1 MAFDIGEAR
10 IEIKVA
16 LEELRENLKQA
27 QAEVNQAI
35 EQTKKDINL
44 DVKLNGSTF
53 DNISSGF
60 KQIKNDV
67 ETFEGES
74 VRSFGVVN
82 DVIKEAS
89 NSIFGYGTV
98 TSKAVSEGSA
108 AFIAMGGAASSMAAP
123 IALIIAGVAALA
135 VEIYALIKFIGDVI
149 EQTKNYISSNADLMK
164 AIDAVKDAAKVLY
177 DGFIKIY
184 DALRDRIAG
193 AIFDF
198 IKSLVDTW
206 NEMNRTTGAGD
217 NLLTALKN
225 LMSSGFEAVMRVVDA
240 VIKIFSSF
248 SGASDDSKQKVDSLT
263 TMVQS
268 LANVLN
274 GVAWVID
281 KVALGIQ
288 IMGNWASGAVA
299 KLQPVINAIN
309 DILNG
314 IAKIA
319 NSGLG
324 SIFGKG
330 GLIGE
335 GSDNLFQTGKEVRG
349 EQNYKDYG
357 VEMGPGNLE
366 GKNQRNLYLN
376 KQQSGSSS
384 TGGTKEKEI
393 DLEKEEKKLLD
404 EIIASFEYQLR
415 IQQELIE
422 KGEAQKDSLVEIYQL
437 YQDSLALKQNELAY
451 QSNIDDVILRQLEL
465 QNEIKKIND
474 EKLKGEQNIQSALEQ
489 NFQRQAEATQKL
501 KLLDLQAEEEMKKL
515 KLLNEGDIENI
526 KLFDINARY
535 DAEEK
540 RIKETYLDSSNRER
554 LLAELKIAK
563 QKEVEKVNL
572 ESSKIITAALSS
584 GFGSVISEISSGFSM
599 AWNRIF
605 GEANSLFEILIKN
618 IYEQLIQLAA
628 SAIFKKIISVLT
640 SGGGGFFSWL
650 GSLFGEGGYTGKGDD
665 DDVAG
670 IVHRNEFVVSSKGTS
685 IAENLGLLELMNQGT
700 NVARMMQDRAAG
712 FQIRNSIPDFS
723 GLNLSGQKVTGDNI
737 INLGGING
745 INIKHESLSGLDDT
759 QWSRIVDDEIIPQ
772 VSRGLKRIG
781 KAVLDNQIIK

>member
-10 IEIKVA
+10 IEIKIA

-35 EQTKKDINL
+35 EQTQKDINF

-82 DVIKEAS
+82 DVIKEVS
-89 NSIFGYGTV
+89 NSMFGYGTV

-108 AFIAMGGAASSMAAP
+108 AFLAMGGAASSMAAP

-149 EQTKNYISSNADLMK
+149 EQTKNYITSNDELMN
-164 AIDAVKDAAKVLY
+164 AIDSVKEAVKVLY

-184 DALRDRIAG
+184 DALRDRVAA

-217 NLLTALKN
+217 KLLAALQN
-225 LMSSGFEAVMRVVDA
+225 LMSSGFEAVMRAVDA

-263 TMVQS
+263 TMVES
-268 LANVLN
+268 LTFVLN
-274 GVAWVID
+274 AVAFVID

-288 IMGNWASGAVA
+288 MMGNWASGAVG
-299 KLQPVINAIN
+299 KLQPVVNILQ
-309 DILNG
+309 DILG
-314 IAKIA
+314 KIA
-319 NSGLG
+319 QIINSGLG
-324 SIFGKG
+324 GLFGF
-330 GLIGE
+330 
-335 GSDNLFQTGKEVRG
+335 GSLVGSGPDSMFKTGKETSV
-349 EQNYKDYG
+349 EKNYTDYG
-357 VEMGPGNLE
+357 VEAGPGNQK
-366 GKNQRNLYLN
+366 GKNEWALN
-376 KQQSGSSS
+376 QGKQKSGSSS
-384 TGGTKEKEI
+384 NSGTTEKEI
-393 DLEKEEKKLLD
+393 DLEKQEKELLD
-404 EIIASFEYQLR
+404 DIIAAFEYKLR
-415 IQQELIE
+415 IQNELIE
-422 KGEAQKDSLVEIYQL
+422 KGEVQKDTLLDIYNL
-437 YQDSLALKQNELAY
+437 YLESLALKINELDF
-451 QSNIDDVILRQLEL
+451 QSNIEDVTLRKLEIE
-465 QNEIKKIND
+465 NEIKKITD
-474 EKLKGEQNIQSALEQ
+474 EKLKSEQNIQSSLEQ
-489 NFQRQAEATQKL
+489 SFIKQAESLQKL
-501 KLLDLQAEEEMKKL
+501 QLLDKKAEEEMKRL
-515 KLLNEGDIENI
+515 KLQNEGDLENI
-526 KLFDINARY
+526 KLFDIESRY
-535 DAEEK
+535 DKEEK
-540 RIKETYLDSSNRER
+540 RIKETYLESTNRER

-563 QKEVEKVNL
+563 QKEVEKVNI
-572 ESSKIITAALSS
+572 ESSKIITSALTV
-584 GFGSVISEISSGFSM
+584 GFGSVMSEISSGFSRV
-599 AWNRIF
+599 WTKIF
-605 GEANSLFEILIKN
+605 GEANSLFEILIQN
-618 IYEQLIQLAA
+618 IYQQLIQLAA
-628 SAIFKKIISVLT
+628 SAIFKTIVNVLT
-640 SGGGGFFSWL
+640 GGSGGFFKFL

-685 IAENLGLLELMNQGT
+685 IAENLGLLELMNQGN
-700 NVARMMQDRAAG
+700 NVAKMMQEKAAG
-712 FQIRNSIPDFS
+712 FQLRTGIPDLS
-723 GLNLSGQKVTGDNI
+723 GLNLSGQKVAGDNI

-759 QWSRIVDDEIIPQ
+759 QWSRIVDDDIIPQ

-781 KAVLDNQIIK
+781 KGVLDNSIIK